1 MLIINFNI
9 FVRFVGTFDI
19 EEILGGLINSILSII
34 SSLLWQAINTK
45 EQEFPVTMTSAF
57 SPITLLIKS
66 VTNCTYKKFV

>member
-45 EQEFPVTMTSAF
+45 EQEIGRAHV
-57 SPITLLIKS
+57 
-66 VTNCTYKKFV
+66 